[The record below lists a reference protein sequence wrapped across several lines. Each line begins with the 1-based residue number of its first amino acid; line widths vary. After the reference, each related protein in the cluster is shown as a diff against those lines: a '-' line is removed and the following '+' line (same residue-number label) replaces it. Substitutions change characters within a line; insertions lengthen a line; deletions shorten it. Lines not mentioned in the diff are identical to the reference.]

1 MKLRLILLPVLLFL
15 AFTFLVPLNL
25 WNNSGQAAWLLL
37 VPLLLFLLLVG
48 LLRLAVWGG
57 SAGFMEIIKG
67 QSLTEDKPLRED
79 ISIRGGDAGSSYAV
93 QLFVDLDKP
102 AAVVSESYL
111 SFAIDTSQVVGGKWW
126 HPSGNRREFGSGT
139 VSTPL
144 FDFDRPKLD
153 LLTSALAPAYLR
165 IGGSEADK
173 VYYDLN
179 TDEDARTDIPPGFD
193 SVLKRKQWQTIHSFV
208 DRNHLKLVFTLNTG
222 PGNRNDYGKWD
233 PGNARELMAHTAKRG
248 FPVEV
253 WEFGNEMNV
262 FFSVFG
268 FREQVPVD
276 RYCQDLR
283 AARQLVT
290 KYFPKSML
298 AGQGSA
304 YWPVLGE
311 PLGFFFGYMPE
322 YLEKAGDMLD
332 LVTWHYY
339 PQQSRRGAF
348 ASRRAT
354 PSRLL
359 DPRYLDE
366 AAYWAD
372 KIAEVRHRYASNKP
386 LWLGETGNAQFGGE
400 PGVSDVYIGGLWW
413 LDQLGLMARHAHDV
427 VVRQS
432 LTGMNYGLIDEDGL
446 VPRPDYWNS
455 LLWKRLMGR
464 RVYEPQIDG
473 ENVARLRVY
482 AHASAVDE
490 HEFVTILAINL
501 DHQRDAV
508 LSFPGFP
515 NSGYELYAITAP
527 DVLGTSILLN
537 GKPLVLVS
545 DETLPEINAERY
557 EPSAVPEVTINPLSY
572 AFIRFPHKMSPHHSR
587 RRRRTR
593 A

>member
-1 MKLRLILLPVLLFL
+1 M
-15 AFTFLVPLNL
+15 
-25 WNNSGQAAWLLL
+25 
-37 VPLLLFLLLVG
+37 
-48 LLRLAVWGG
+48 
-57 SAGFMEIIKG
+57 
-67 QSLTEDKPLRED
+67 
-79 ISIRGGDAGSSYAV
+79 
-93 QLFVDLDKP
+93 
-102 AAVVSESYL
+102 
-111 SFAIDTSQVVGGKWW
+111 
-126 HPSGNRREFGSGT
+126 
-139 VSTPL
+139 
-144 FDFDRPKLD
+144 
-153 LLTSALAPAYLR
+153 
-165 IGGSEADK
+165 
-173 VYYDLN
+173 N
-179 TDEDARTDIPPGFD
+179 TDEDAHTDLPPGFD
-193 SVLKRKQWQTIHSFV
+193 SVLKRKQWHAIHSFV
-208 DRNHLKLVFTLNTG
+208 DRNHLKLVFTLNAG
-222 PGNRNDYGKWD
+222 PGTRNDYGKWD
-233 PGNARELMAHTAKRG
+233 PGNARKLMAHTAKRG

-339 PQQSRRGAF
+339 PQQSRRGTV

-366 AAYWAD
+366 AAYWAG

-413 LDQLGLMARHAHDV
+413 LDQLGLMARHEHEV

-455 LLWKRLMGR
+455 LLWVRLMGS

-473 ENVARLRVY
+473 ENVDRLRVY
-482 AHASAVDE
+482 AHASALDE

-501 DHQRDAV
+501 DPQRDAV
-508 LSFPGFP
+508 LSFPSFP
-515 NSGYELYAITAP
+515 NSRYELYAITAP

-545 DETLPEINAERY
+545 DETLPEIKGEWQ
-557 EPSAVPEVTINPLSY
+557 EGQVVPQVTINPLSY
-572 AFIRFPHKMSPHHSR
+572 AFIRFPCKMSPHHPR